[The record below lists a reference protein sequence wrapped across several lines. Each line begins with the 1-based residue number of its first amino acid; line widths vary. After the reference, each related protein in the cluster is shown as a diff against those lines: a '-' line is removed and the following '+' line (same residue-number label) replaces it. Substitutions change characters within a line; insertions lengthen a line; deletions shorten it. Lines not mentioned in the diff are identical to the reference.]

1 MKNEPIPC
9 NDLTYFEM
17 CSGLRWAMYVM
28 NAFPNVK
35 LVLDVT
41 GVDKSARWFLANNI
55 PQAYADTNLVKW
67 FAVQKENTIECT
79 IEYTIE
85 YTNGDTSDTAFYIR
99 SFTCSTF
106 PSSLYVS
113 LYDMSTNSRFAP
125 MCLIIWDRKHPE
137 VTNPGYAE
145 GRCPQHI
152 IL

>member
-1 MKNEPIPC
+1 METEAIPC

-28 NAFPNVK
+28 NAHPNVK

-41 GVDKSARWFLANNI
+41 GVDTTTRWFLANHI
-55 PQAYADTNLVKW
+55 PQAYADTNFVKW
-67 FAVQKENTIECT
+67 FAVQKENTIE
-79 IEYTIE
+79 
-85 YTNGDTSDTAFYIR
+85 YTNGDGCTQGDNTTFSIQA
-99 SFTCSTF
+99 FTCSTF
-106 PSSLYVS
+106 PSSLYIS
-113 LYDMSTNSRFAP
+113 LYDMNTNSRFAP

-145 GRCPQHI
+145 GRCPNS